1 MKSLHVCNLNYRGSA
16 PFMEVIGAQRMFS
29 RSISQNKLRYVN
41 YYGDGDCKSY
51 SYVKDN
57 YPGITVCKLG
67 VLDMSKNVLVVD
79 KKTCKK
85 LLKDWEGK
93 EN

>member
-67 VLDMSKNVLVVD
+67 VLDMSKNV
-79 KKTCKK
+79 
-85 LLKDWEGK
+85 
-93 EN
+93 